1 MLRIVVLK
9 LPAETENGMGF
20 AESDGREIAPVAP
33 VAPLRVPS
41 MMMRNGDTSVKPV
54 PCREKLST
62 VPEQGPAAPQLTEL
76 FVTSAVDP
84 ANRVLIVDVNGEPAL
99 AVAVKF
105 VIVAPEAVSVDSRI
119 ELKASESF
127 NLVSSNC

>member
-1 MLRIVVLK
+1 M
-9 LPAETENGMGF
+9 A
-20 AESDGREIAPVAP
+20 
-33 VAPLRVPS
+33 
-41 MMMRNGDTSVKPV
+41 
-54 PCREKLST
+54 
-62 VPEQGPAAPQLTEL
+62 AAPQLTEL
-76 FVTSAVDP
+76 FVTTAVDP

-105 VIVAPEAVSVDSRI
+105 VIVAAEAVSVDSRI